1 MMNKGLEIIEAKLLF
16 NLNLEKINAIIHRQ
30 STIHALVEFFDGTV
44 IAHMSDPDMKIPI
57 SYALTFPNRVYKSLS
72 SKFIYNDLTFEDI
85 PISKFPCYKI
95 ARSAAETGKNSGLI
109 LNAANEI
116 SVEYFLNDKIMY
128 TDIPSIIEE
137 ILNKVEIISNSD
149 IGSVLDNDEEIRV
162 ITKKL
167 IKEKYGAS

>member
-1 MMNKGLEIIEAKLLF
+1 
-16 NLNLEKINAIIHRQ
+16 
-30 STIHALVEFFDGTV
+30 
-44 IAHMSDPDMKIPI
+44 
-57 SYALTFPNRVYKSLS
+57 
-72 SKFIYNDLTFEDI
+72 
-85 PISKFPCYKI
+85 
-95 ARSAAETGKNSGLI
+95 
-109 LNAANEI
+109 
-116 SVEYFLNDKIMY
+116 MY

>member
-1 MMNKGLEIIEAKLLF
+1 M
-16 NLNLEKINAIIHRQ
+16 R
-30 STIHALVEFFDGTV
+30 
-44 IAHMSDPDMKIPI
+44 
-57 SYALTFPNRVYKSLS
+57 S

-95 ARSAAETGKNSGLI
+95 ARSVAETGKNSGLI

-128 TDIPSIIEE
+128 TDIPNIIEE
-137 ILNKVEIISNSD
+137 VLNKVEVSTKND
-149 IGSVLDNDEEIRV
+149 IGSILDNDNEVRV

-167 IKEKYGAS
+167 IKDKYGIT